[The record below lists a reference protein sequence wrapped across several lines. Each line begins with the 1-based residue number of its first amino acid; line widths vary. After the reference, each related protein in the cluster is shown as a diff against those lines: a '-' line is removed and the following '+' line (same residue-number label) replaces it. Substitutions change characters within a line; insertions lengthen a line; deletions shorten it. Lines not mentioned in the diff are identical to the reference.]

1 MEVYLILTAVVIGL
15 FAFGS
20 IIGSFLNVVA
30 LRGLSGE
37 SIVLPPSKCPKCE
50 NKLKP
55 WHNIPILSYLFLRGK
70 CAFCGEKISIQYPI
84 VEAIA
89 GILAVATFLKFQ
101 LALSAIFIYI
111 VLCILL
117 VMSVT
122 DIREKVI
129 LTGHAWALIIV
140 SLLSNIAGTI
150 YLFVKLNGHDK
161 IEYSKELILN
171 LPVVDAIFGLILGVV
186 IMEALAGIGHLIVK
200 RRAFGVGDTF
210 IAAGLGALFGTKGI
224 IIALILSIAIQVTLF
239 IPKFI
244 KKLAEQKDYQ
254 TIAALTTFITLA
266 VIASYILY
274 NHYTTL
280 VQQLLLLVPLAATGI
295 WSCVRIILNLKSK
308 NETDSITVMPFG
320 PAMAIA
326 AALVLFLI

>member
-1 MEVYLILTAVVIGL
+1 MEVYLVLAAIIIGI
-15 FAFGS
+15 FALGS

-70 CAFCGEKISIQYPI
+70 CAYCHEKISIQYPI

-89 GILAVATFLKFQ
+89 GILAVATFFKFQ
-101 LALSAIFIYI
+101 LALSAIFIYTI
-111 VLCILL
+111 LCILL

-140 SLLSNIAGTI
+140 SLLSNIAGSI
-150 YLFVKLNGHDK
+150 FILIKLHENSKLEFSRDLLF
-161 IEYSKELILN
+161 N
-171 LPVVDAIFGLILGVV
+171 LPVIDALLGLILGVA

-210 IAAGLGALFGTKGI
+210 IAAGLGALFGAKGLI
-224 IIALILSIAIQVTLF
+224 LALILSIAIQVTLF
-239 IPKFI
+239 IPKFFQ
-244 KKLAEQKDYQ
+244 KLARQKDFQ
-254 TIAALTTFITLA
+254 TIGALTSFIVLA
-266 VIASYILY
+266 VASSYILY
-274 NHYTTL
+274 NHYTTT
-280 VQQLLLLVPLAATGI
+280 VQQLLLLLPLAGTGI
-295 WSCVRIILNLKSK
+295 WSCVRIILNLKQE
-308 NETDSITVMPFG
+308 NETESITVMPFG

-326 AALVLFLI
+326 AVIVLFFI